1 MVEYDLDQLSIAV
14 LYAISL
20 DKSNPKE
27 IASLLNVD
35 VNDVKKVIEEL
46 KAKGLVKEVEEGFWI
61 FKTKKYVLT
70 REGYNTLKEAL
81 KHLQP
86 KIEEAKKI
94 MIERGED
101 AALEFL
107 TLAGLG
113 LLAPL
118 LLMSLTLPM
127 FNVFGP
133 METEHDV
140 DHDIDLF

>member
-20 DKSNPKE
+20 DKSNPRD
-27 IASLLNVD
+27 IASMLNVD
-35 VNDVKKVIEEL
+35 VEDVKKVIGEL
-46 KAKGLVKEVEEGFWI
+46 KAKGLIKEVEEGFWI
-61 FKTKKYVLT
+61 FKSKRYVLT

-94 MIERGED
+94 LIERGENE
-101 AALEFL
+101 ALEFL

-118 LLMSLTLPM
+118 LLMSLTIPA
-127 FNVFGP
+127 FSIHDVNH
-133 METEHDV
+133 HDV
-140 DHDIDLF
+140 DLF